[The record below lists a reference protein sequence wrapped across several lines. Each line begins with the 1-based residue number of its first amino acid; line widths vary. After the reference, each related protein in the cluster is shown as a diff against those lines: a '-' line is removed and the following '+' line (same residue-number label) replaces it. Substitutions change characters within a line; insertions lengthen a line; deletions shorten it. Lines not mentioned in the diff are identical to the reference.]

1 MYINL
6 HHTPQIL
13 TTTNKRVLI
22 EKKEQQQQC
31 GRVCVC
37 VCMGNAL
44 SISSKTCLGV
54 YIYALFIRKLYTS
67 FYIHNLTRFICWNE
81 LNMCGDAATRFMSYT
96 QKLNWLRFGITLL
109 CSVNAIKSTN
119 KRILTYARQ
128 LLIIIS

>member
-1 MYINL
+1 MYIHKL
-6 HHTPQIL
+6 APH
-13 TTTNKRVLI
+13 TTNTHHHQQEGIDRKKRAATTMWT
-22 EKKEQQQQC
+22 
-31 GRVCVC
+31 CV
-37 VCMGNAL
+37 GNAL

-54 YIYALFIRKLYTS
+54 YIYALCIRKLYTS

-81 LNMCGDAATRFMSYT
+81 LNMCGDAATHFMSYT

-119 KRILTYARQ
+119 KPILTYARQ